1 MRRLIPALAATLLAA
16 PALAD
21 QMPNLIPAHDVT
33 GTYLVTAQGGPKNVT
48 VEYSKSANVLRLN
61 PQGGQ
66 GYLLYDF
73 GAHDAKM
80 VMPDMQKYMDQPALA
95 NRAQALQGANGDNT
109 SIAKGGTET
118 IAGHE
123 CTDYTATDKTK
134 GTSSTLCVTDDG
146 VLLKLASPDS
156 SVVAQKVSYDSVPEA
171 DVTLPAGY
179 TALTMPQIPG
189 MGSMSNMLPGAMS
202 NMGGMQMPGSAP
214 Q

>member
-33 GTYLVTAQGGPKNVT
+33 GTYLVTAQNGPKNVT

-61 PQGGQ
+61 PQGGA

-80 VMPDMQKYMDQPALA
+80 VMPDMQKYMDQPNLA
-95 NRAQALQGANGDNT
+95 KRAQALQGANGDNIT
-109 SIAKGGTET
+109 IAKNGTET

-134 GTSSTLCVTDDG
+134 GTSSTLCVTEDG

-156 SVVAQKVSYDSVPEA
+156 SVVAQTISYDAVPEA

-179 TALTMPQIPG
+179 TALAIPQIPG
-189 MGSMSNMLPGAMS
+189 MGSMSNMLPGAMG
-202 NMGGMQMPGSAP
+202 NMGGMQMPGAS